1 MLHMQA
7 KLNNSNNNSHN
18 CTRDLFNGNTLKDN
32 DLIIIE
38 NNKLIQ
44 NNYQNGYITSP
55 QHSLLI
61 IILLLLLLILII
73 IILIKIMIIIV
84 FISRLIRVIVWIGFG
99 LGYSFLIYFNLN
111 LII

>member
-1 MLHMQA
+1 MQA
-7 KLNNSNNNSHN
+7 KLNNSNNSHN

-44 NNYQNGYITSP
+44 NNYQKWLYNITP
-55 QHSLLI
+55 TFLI
-61 IILLLLLLILII
+61 NNNSTTTTIIII